1 MGLKIMR
8 SNIKRSYNYF
18 YIFLI
23 KFLIFRIRDLRTQ
36 KIGKL
41 ISLVGTVTKTS
52 EVKPELIVGT
62 FICKMCKSVVKN
74 VEQQFRYSEPRI
86 CINPNCNNRTK
97 WELSIDDSLFADWQK
112 LRVQENS
119 NDIPAGSMPRSIDVI
134 LRNSMVE
141 SCKPGDKC
149 VLIGS
154 LIVVPDVISL
164 LKPGEKIQHQLKR
177 EAVRKEEQK
186 PMDGVSGLKNLGI
199 RDMTYKLIF
208 CAQFVDFV
216 DSRDD
221 TKHGIKEK
229 RSLNV
234 ENPHYEIVMKMK
246 DDPNIYSKLA
256 KCIAPSV
263 YGQDE
268 VKKGVLLMLFS
279 GVNKSTREGIKLRGD
294 INVCVVGD
302 PSTAKSQF
310 LKYVCQLVPRAVYTS
325 GKGSSA
331 AGLTAGI
338 QRDSET
344 GEFCIEAGALMLADN
359 GICCIDEFDKMD
371 DKDQVAIHEAMEQQT
386 ISIAKAGINATLMSR
401 TSILAAANPVYG
413 RYDKTKSLSS
423 NIRMTG
429 PILSRFDLFFIILDE
444 CNAAMDSYIA
454 QHIVNLHRLYGVENE
469 EQKQQ
474 QVSLND
480 LGLLDYNLKESFK
493 TPYSQEQ
500 LRVYL
505 KFAKDINP
513 KFTKEASQKLREEY
527 KILRQGDVTYVK
539 SAYRITVRQLESL
552 IRLSEA
558 LARVHLDNIIHP
570 VYVQEAAR
578 LLKKSIITIEEP
590 DVELD
595 ADFEREL
602 LEQRR
607 KMNQDNEN
615 VVMMDAE
622 AMQKKI
628 YISGAEYTK
637 LSKQIVFVMQN
648 LESEG
653 KILIISFIRH

>member
-1 MGLKIMR
+1 
-8 SNIKRSYNYF
+8 
-18 YIFLI
+18 
-23 KFLIFRIRDLRTQ
+23 
-36 KIGKL
+36 
-41 ISLVGTVTKTS
+41 VGTVTKTS
-52 EVKPELIVGT
+52 EVKPELVIGS
-62 FICKMCKSVVKN
+62 FICKICKSHVKS
-74 VEQQFRYSEPRI
+74 VEQQFRYTEPKI
-86 CINPNCNNRTK
+86 CLNANCNNRTK
-97 WELSIDDSLFADWQK
+97 WDLNVENSKFADWQK

-149 VLIGS
+149 VFIGMLIA
-154 LIVVPDVISL
+154 VPDVMSL
-164 LKPGEKIQHQLKR
+164 VKPGEKINHQLKR
-177 EAVRKEEQK
+177 EAVRKEEQR

-208 CAQFVDFV
+208 CAQYVDFI
-216 DSRDD
+216 DSRDNSIGRGNKD
-221 TKHGIKEK
+221 KKKINIDNNLYEK
-229 RSLNV
+229 
-234 ENPHYEIVMKMK
+234 IMWMK

-268 VKKGVLLMLFS
+268 VKKGILLMLFG
-279 GVNKSTREGIKLRGD
+279 GVHKSTKEGIKLRGD
-294 INVCVVGD
+294 LNVCVVGD

-310 LKYVCQLVPRAVYTS
+310 LKYVCQLIPKAVYTS

-338 QRDSET
+338 SRDSES

-371 DKDQVAIHEAMEQQT
+371 NKDQVAIHEAMEQQT
-386 ISIAKAGINATLMSR
+386 ISIAKAGINATLRSR
-401 TSILAAANPVYG
+401 TSILAAANPAYG
-413 RYDKTKSLSS
+413 RYDKTKSLRV
-423 NIRMTG
+423 NINMTA
-429 PILSRFDLFFIILDE
+429 PILSRFDLFFIIVDE
-444 CNAAMDSYIA
+444 CNTAHDSSIA
-454 QHIVNLHRLYGVENE
+454 QHIVNLHRLYGLEQEDERVKKMNYENNE
-469 EQKQQ
+469 EQKI
-474 QVSLND
+474 LD
-480 LGLLDYNLKESFK
+480 LSVKESFN

-500 LRVYL
+500 LSIYL
-505 KFAKDINP
+505 DIAKELNP
-513 KFTKEASQKLREEY
+513 KFTSAASEKLREEY
-527 KILRQGDVTYVK
+527 KKLRQGDVSAVK

-558 LARVHLDNIIHP
+558 LARVHLDNLIHP

-578 LLKKSIITIEEP
+578 LLKKSIIHIEEP
-590 DVELD
+590 DVELE
-595 ADFEREL
+595 ADFQRDL
-602 LEQRR
+602 MEQRR
-607 KMNQDNEN
+607 KVNQDNDN

-622 AMQKKI
+622 TTHKKI
-628 YISGAEYTK
+628 YLSGAEYSR

-653 KILIISFIRH
+653 NI

>member
-1 MGLKIMR
+1 M
-8 SNIKRSYNYF
+8 
-18 YIFLI
+18 
-23 KFLIFRIRDLRTQ
+23 
-36 KIGKL
+36 
-41 ISLVGTVTKTS
+41 GTVTKTS
-52 EVKPELIVGT
+52 EVKPELVIGS
-62 FICKMCKSVVKN
+62 FICKICKSHVKS
-74 VEQQFRYSEPRI
+74 VEQQFRYTEPKI
-86 CINPNCNNRTK
+86 CLNANCNNRTK
-97 WELSIDDSLFADWQK
+97 WDLNVENSKFADWQK

-149 VLIGS
+149 VFIGMLIA
-154 LIVVPDVISL
+154 VPDVMSL
-164 LKPGEKIQHQLKR
+164 VKPGEKINHQLKR
-177 EAVRKEEQK
+177 EAVRKEEQR

-208 CAQFVDFV
+208 CAQYVDFI
-216 DSRDD
+216 DSRDNSIGRGNKD
-221 TKHGIKEK
+221 KKKINIDNNLYEK
-229 RSLNV
+229 
-234 ENPHYEIVMKMK
+234 IMWMK

-268 VKKGVLLMLFS
+268 VKKGILLMLFG
-279 GVNKSTREGIKLRGD
+279 GVHKSTKEGIKLRGD
-294 INVCVVGD
+294 LNVCVVGD

-310 LKYVCQLVPRAVYTS
+310 LKYVCQLIPKAVYTS

-338 QRDSET
+338 SRDSES

-371 DKDQVAIHEAMEQQT
+371 NKDQVAIHEAMEQQT
-386 ISIAKAGINATLMSR
+386 ISIAKAGINATLRSR
-401 TSILAAANPVYG
+401 TSILAAANPAYG
-413 RYDKTKSLSS
+413 RYDKTKSLRV
-423 NIRMTG
+423 NINMTA
-429 PILSRFDLFFIILDE
+429 PILSRFDLFFIIVDE
-444 CNAAMDSYIA
+444 CNTAHDSSIA
-454 QHIVNLHRLYGVENE
+454 QHIVNLHRLYGLEQEDERVKKMNYENNE
-469 EQKQQ
+469 EQKI
-474 QVSLND
+474 LD
-480 LGLLDYNLKESFK
+480 LSVKESFN

-500 LRVYL
+500 LSIYL
-505 KFAKDINP
+505 DIAKELNP
-513 KFTKEASQKLREEY
+513 KFTSAASEKLREEY
-527 KILRQGDVTYVK
+527 KKLRQGDVSAVK

-558 LARVHLDNIIHP
+558 LARVHLDNLIHP

-578 LLKKSIITIEEP
+578 LLKKSIIHIEEP
-590 DVELD
+590 DVELE
-595 ADFEREL
+595 ADFQRDL
-602 LEQRR
+602 MEQRR
-607 KMNQDNEN
+607 KVNQDNDN

-622 AMQKKI
+622 TTHKKI
-628 YISGAEYTK
+628 YLSGAEYSR

-653 KILIISFIRH
+653 NI

>member
-1 MGLKIMR
+1 
-8 SNIKRSYNYF
+8 
-18 YIFLI
+18 
-23 KFLIFRIRDLRTQ
+23 
-36 KIGKL
+36 
-41 ISLVGTVTKTS
+41 
-52 EVKPELIVGT
+52 
-62 FICKMCKSVVKN
+62 MCKSVVRN
-74 VEQQFRYSEPRI
+74 VEQQFRYTEPRI
-86 CINPNCNNRTK
+86 CINPNCNNRIK
-97 WELSIDDSLFADWQK
+97 WELSIEESTFADWQK

-149 VLIGS
+149 ILIGS
-154 LIVVPDVISL
+154 LIVLPDVTSL

-208 CAQFVDFV
+208 SAQFVDFV
-216 DSRDD
+216 DGRDNQR
-221 TKHGIKEK
+221 HGIKEK
-229 RSLNV
+229 NNMNL
-234 ENPHYEIVMKMK
+234 ENAHYEKIMWMK

-263 YGQDE
+263 YAQDE
-268 VKKGVLLMLFS
+268 VKKGILLMLFG

-338 QRDSET
+338 QRDSES

-401 TSILAAANPVYG
+401 TSILAAANPAYG

-444 CNAAMDSYIA
+444 CNAAMDTYIA
-454 QHIVNLHRLYGVENE
+454 QHIVNLHRLYGVEHE
-469 EQKQQ
+469 EEKQITQKIEYDDIN
-474 QVSLND
+474 SSYL
-480 LGLLDYNLKESFK
+480 NLKESFK
-493 TPYSQEQ
+493 TPYTQQE
-500 LRVYL
+500 LIIYL
-505 KFAKDINP
+505 KFAKELNP
-513 KFTKEASQKLREEY
+513 KFTREASQKLREEY
-527 KILRQGDVTYVK
+527 KNLRQGDISYIK

-558 LARVHLDNIIHP
+558 LARVHLDNLIHP

-578 LLKKSIITIEEP
+578 LLKKSIIHIEEP

-602 LEQRR
+602 LEQR
-607 KMNQDNEN
+607 KKLNQDNEN

-622 AMQKKI
+622 ATQKKI
-628 YISGAEYTK
+628 YISGAEYKK
-637 LSKQIVFVMQN
+637 LTKQIVFVMQN

-653 KILIISFIRH
+653 KNLL

>member
-1 MGLKIMR
+1 MTTTK
-8 SNIKRSYNYF
+8 SKRL
-18 YIFLI
+18 FLI
-23 KFLIFRIRDLRTQ
+23 NFLIFRIRDLRTQ

-52 EVKPELIVGT
+52 EVKPELVIGS
-62 FICKMCKSVVKN
+62 FICKICKSHVKS
-74 VEQQFRYSEPRI
+74 VEQQFRYTEPKI
-86 CINPNCNNRTK
+86 CLNANCNNRTK
-97 WELSIDDSLFADWQK
+97 WDLNIENSKFADWQK

-149 VLIGS
+149 VFIGMLIA
-154 LIVVPDVISL
+154 VPDVMSL
-164 LKPGEKIQHQLKR
+164 VKPGEKINHQLKR
-177 EAVRKEEQK
+177 EAVRKEEQRS
-186 PMDGVSGLKNLGI
+186 MDGVSGLKNLGI

-208 CAQFVDFV
+208 CAQYLDFIE
-216 DSRDD
+216 SRDSPIGRGNKD
-221 TKHGIKEK
+221 KKKLNIDNNQYEK
-229 RSLNV
+229 
-234 ENPHYEIVMKMK
+234 IMWMK
-246 DDPNIYSKLA
+246 DDPNIYNKLA

-268 VKKGVLLMLFS
+268 VKKGILLMLFG
-279 GVNKSTREGIKLRGD
+279 GVHKSTREGIKLRGD
-294 INVCVVGD
+294 LNVCVVGD

-310 LKYVCQLVPRAVYTS
+310 LKYVCQLIPKAVYTS

-338 QRDSET
+338 QRDSES

-371 DKDQVAIHEAMEQQT
+371 NKDQVAIHEAMEQQT

-401 TSILAAANPVYG
+401 TSILAAANPAYG
-413 RYDKTKSLSS
+413 RYDKTKSLRL
-423 NIRMTG
+423 NINMTA
-429 PILSRFDLFFIILDE
+429 PILSRFDLFFIIIDE
-444 CNAAMDSYIA
+444 CNTVHDSSIA
-454 QHIVNLHRLYGVENE
+454 QHIVNLHRLYGLEQEDEQMKKMNYENNE
-469 EQKQQ
+469 EQK
-474 QVSLND
+474 
-480 LGLLDYNLKESFK
+480 LLDLSIKESFN
-493 TPYSQEQ
+493 TPYTQEQ
-500 LRVYL
+500 LSIYL
-505 KFAKDINP
+505 EIAKELNP
-513 KFTKEASQKLREEY
+513 KFTSAASEKLREEY
-527 KILRQGDVTYVK
+527 KKLRQGDISAVK

-558 LARVHLDNIIHP
+558 LARVHLDNLIHP

-578 LLKKSIITIEEP
+578 LLKKSIIHIEEP

-595 ADFEREL
+595 ADFQRDL
-602 LEQRR
+602 IEQRR
-607 KMNQDNEN
+607 KNNQDNDN

-622 AMQKKI
+622 VTHKKI
-628 YISGAEYTK
+628 YLSGAEYSR
-637 LSKQIVFVMQN
+637 LSKQIIYVMQN

-653 KILIISFIRH
+653 NIYRLYFNRYQTQT